1 MIVHAK
7 LVFKNILKPI
17 WQKIQIL
24 TTCLQVEC
32 SVRFTLSFHATWA
45 QKQSFNQD
53 LIVSEVAS
61 IFLFIHYIFFK
72 RMLESWNIYE
82 VLWQF
87 SSWLLSIQH
96 LWMLSWNY
104 VSFRAFQSTS
114 LKHLYLE
121 AGSVVRKVLFRLLNV
136 RILPYKYRSRPS

>member
-1 MIVHAK
+1 MMSHH
-7 LVFKNILKPI
+7 NIFGFWLLILLYSIILAADNVKISKI
-17 WQKIQIL
+17 W
-24 TTCLQVEC
+24 
-32 SVRFTLSFHATWA
+32 FWTLHATWA
-45 QKQSFNQD
+45 QKQRFNQD
-53 LIVSEVAS
+53 LIVSEVAL

-121 AGSVVRKVLFRLLNV
+121 AGSIVRKVLFRLLNV